1 MMAVEKMRIPDQQHA
16 EYYSLR
22 IESLFKEI
30 QSDSQPGNEAWRYA
44 EISEYCHNIAIRK
57 YALGAPLADIFA
69 FMDETA
75 WPAFEAA
82 QIGRIE
88 SGWPNPPYTA
98 WGFTHAVRGMSV
110 TFWLLLMIC
119 HDPQGWLPRYRM
131 WVDTERT
138 PNAFFDLMLK
148 AFVPEHKMQHRYKAN
163 KEYDWLHVPLL
174 KALAQAPE
182 RRSAAMAQALAG
194 WARGI
199 QRHRNSEW
207 LPASPDNQ
215 IAHQI
220 FLASEYALA
229 ACAYDLDDSSWRDHP
244 YYPAEL
250 VDYYRAH
257 QRHSRDAW
265 RAQGAGAGVDDIAA
279 LLPPPPKRL
288 DLAASKKTGVSRW
301 LELACAGD
309 KDAIAGIA
317 AAGKPRKLKH
327 TDALL
332 DAMACECQA
341 VRADLRDDSH
351 LESALIALGQARL
364 LPEWTPPAIAGQGGS
379 RCEALVQ
386 AFEPWLAGH
395 GYRLYAL
402 NVDGDQWQLVCVA
415 EAFND
420 EFVALTGELGGKLAL
435 IAEAYSIMAG
445 GAIKDSD

>member
-1 MMAVEKMRIPDQQHA
+1 MRIPDHHLQ
-16 EYYSLR
+16 EYYLSALETQNKNLANCTR
-22 IESLFKEI
+22 TGMERASYFEV
-30 QSDSQPGNEAWRYA
+30 QNAAEA
-44 EISEYCHNIAIRK
+44 IARRQ
-57 YALGAPLADIFA
+57 YALGRPLEDVFSFI
-69 FMDETA
+69 DTSA
-75 WPAFEAA
+75 WPS
-82 QIGRIE
+82 IE
-88 SGWPNPPYTA
+88 QAWQRLSETEGTPAPYPA
-98 WGFTHAVRGMSV
+98 WDYSEPVRGGRAV
-110 TFWLLLMIC
+110 FWLLLMVC
-119 HDPQGWLPRYRM
+119 HDPQGWLPRYRL
-131 WVDTERT
+131 WVDTESKH
-138 PNAFFDLMLK
+138 NAFFDLMLK
-148 AFVPEHKMQHRYKAN
+148 AFVPEHKVQRRYKAN

-182 RRSAAMAQALAG
+182 RRSAAVAQALAG

-199 QRHRNSEW
+199 QRHGDPDF
-207 LPASPDNQ
+207 LPASPDNR
-215 IAHQI
+215 AWYDV

-257 QRHSRDAW
+257 QRHRRDAW

-445 GAIKDSD
+445 GAGGYAN